1 MNADPA
7 LVEARCI
14 TKIFGGLTAVD
25 EVTFDIR
32 RGELRAIIGPNG
44 AGKSTLL
51 NILSGVLSPTSGEL
65 SFANGSTLGLP
76 PHRIAG
82 LGIARTFQNVQ
93 LFGNMTV
100 LENVM
105 VGRHMRSRQGFV
117 AAAFRFPAQ
126 AREERQIVDDALS
139 KLEIVG
145 LTERA
150 HDPAASLAFGQQRLL
165 EIARALAT
173 EPTMMLLDEPASG
186 LSTHETEGLANLLR
200 KIKDQGITVA
210 LVDHD
215 MQFVMDISDSVV
227 VLDHGQKIADG
238 TPEEVQADEKVI
250 AAYLGEEV

>member
-1 MNADPA
+1 MGMPQT
-7 LVEARCI
+7 LVQVRDA

-25 EVTFDIR
+25 RVTFDIPT
-32 RGELRAIIGPNG
+32 GELRAIIGPNG
-44 AGKSTLL
+44 AGKSTML
-51 NILSGVLSPTSGEL
+51 NMLSGVLKLSSGEILFGEIPTS
-65 SFANGSTLGLP
+65 NRQ
-76 PHRIAG
+76 PHQVAA

-93 LFGNMTV
+93 LFGNMSV

-105 VGRHMRSRQGFV
+105 VGRHMRSRQGLL
-117 AAAFRFPAQ
+117 ASALRFAGQ
-126 AREERQIVDDALS
+126 IREERTIVRDS
-139 KLEIVG
+139 MEKLDVVG
-145 LTERA
+145 LADRA
-150 HDPAASLAFGQQRLL
+150 DDPSSSLSFGQQRLL

-186 LSTHETEGLANLLR
+186 LSSHETESLADLLR
-200 KIKDQGITVA
+200 RIVAQGITVT

-238 TPEEVQADEKVI
+238 TPAEVQSDPKVI